1 MDKQQVAELIVSFR
15 SNPAFRKLVLDVLRD
30 ELVPEIKVRAGGRTV
45 PVMSTGLLSYKE
57 VQEILGCKATY
68 VRKLVYNAA
77 LDGKDGYVD
86 PQSLVEWGRTIAK
99 RDYRERV
106 AEWDKRRRLTA
117 DASKAKEKAPVR
129 KRLVAQASEEA
140 TTQLRLVV

>member
-15 SNPAFRKLVLDVLRD
+15 TNRAFRKLVLDVLRD

-86 PQSLVEWGRTIAK
+86 PHSLIEWGRTIAK

-106 AEWDKRRRLTA
+106 AEWDKRRRLMA
-117 DASKAKEKAPVR
+117 EASKAKEKAPVR
-129 KRLVAQASEEA
+129 KRPVAQESEEA